1 MNFSEKSLEDGR
13 TVMEGMRLRKNN
25 PKNGHKVNEV
35 IVGVRCHVIQGT
47 QSVRVG
53 ERISAPF
60 RWADVSGRCQLYET
74 NYTKGC
80 WQLRVYL

>member
-35 IVGVRCHVIQGT
+35 IVGVRCHVIQVG
-47 QSVRVG
+47 RDGRIMDAG
-53 ERISAPF
+53 ERVF
-60 RWADVSGRCQLYET
+60 
-74 NYTKGC
+74 
-80 WQLRVYL
+80 